1 MTTIQESKPAS
12 LTFAQK
18 YGIKFYS
25 ALISQALV
33 LYIAITTRN
42 VNLALSFVSFYN
54 IIGHYL
60 PVKVEEQKQIS
71 KLQNNNKWIL
81 GPLIASCLSTPV
93 ILFILWRNYDN
104 VIPDSIPNILV
115 SLFAFGF
122 TISGSIDAAHE
133 LLHRT

>member
-1 MTTIQESKPAS
+1 MTTIYESKPAS

-60 PVKVEEQKQIS
+60 PVKVEEQK
-71 KLQNNNKWIL
+71 
-81 GPLIASCLSTPV
+81 
-93 ILFILWRNYDN
+93 
-104 VIPDSIPNILV
+104 
-115 SLFAFGF
+115 
-122 TISGSIDAAHE
+122 
-133 LLHRT
+133 